1 MSCERFRDALTDAAA
16 GEPVSPALD
25 AHLAGC
31 AGCRSELAQMRQ
43 LMAAADESLS
53 TLAEAEPSASL
64 RVRIREAAMRADPG
78 STPPL
83 PWRWSWAWPA
93 TAAAVLAL
101 AAAGAWRATVAHV
114 PVAPAVAEGARP
126 SAVAPAGREPG
137 IAPAPTGTDVARR
150 PPAGPVRA
158 PAASPRVTRVA
169 MREPEVLVPSGQQEA
184 LLQFVA
190 LVHRERL
197 QAPSLATAGQPSADL
212 REPAPIDIRP
222 LEIVPLDPAESSGT

>member
-1 MSCERFRDALTDAAA
+1 MPCERYRDALTEVAA

-31 AGCRSELAQMRQ
+31 AGCRSGLAQMRQ

-78 STPPL
+78 STL
-83 PWRWSWAWPA
+83 PWRWRWAWPA

-126 SAVAPAGREPG
+126 SAAAPAGRESG

-158 PAASPRVTRVA
+158 SAASPRVTRVA

-222 LEIVPLDPAESSGT
+222 LEIVPLDPAESPGT